1 MRFSNRTVLVTGAAR
16 GQGKSHSLAF
26 AIEGADLILVDV
38 AKQIPGVPHPLGTA
52 KQLEEVVAAS
62 RKLGRKAIGVN
73 ADLSQSAEVKSTIA
87 KAIKEFGKIDIA
99 VIQHAIVTVP
109 RLTHEI
115 TEEEWDLTHKNDLKS
130 YFLLAKEILPHM
142 MQRKYGR
149 IIMTSSDAGYRGI
162 WGIASYT
169 AAKHGVIG
177 LVRNMS
183 QEYAPWNITVNA
195 VCPAAVNTPMTDWM
209 MKIYPN
215 WYTEKIFPS
224 SGRTSLFPGVDF
236 TEPIDVTNAVL
247 WLADDNSRFVTG
259 IALPVDCGISA
270 R

>member
-1 MRFSNRTVLVTGAAR
+1 M
-16 GQGKSHSLAF
+16 
-26 AIEGADLILVDV
+26 
-38 AKQIPGVPHPLGTA
+38 
-52 KQLEEVVAAS
+52 
-62 RKLGRKAIGVN
+62 
-73 ADLSQSAEVKSTIA
+73 
-87 KAIKEFGKIDIA
+87 
-99 VIQHAIVTVP
+99 
-109 RLTHEI
+109 
-115 TEEEWDLTHKNDLKS
+115 
-130 YFLLAKEILPHM
+130 
-142 MQRKYGR
+142 
-149 IIMTSSDAGYRGI
+149 
-162 WGIASYT
+162 
-169 AAKHGVIG
+169 
-177 LVRNMS
+177 
-183 QEYAPWNITVNA
+183 NA

>member
-99 VIQHAIVTVP
+99 VIQHAIVTIP

-115 TEEEWDLTHKNDLKS
+115 TEEEWDLTHENDLKS

-149 IIMTSSDAGYRGI
+149 IIMTSLDAGYRGI

-195 VCPAAVNTPMTDWM
+195 VCPGYVETNGLARLGEEERKAALARVPMRRFGSPDEVAAAVRFLACSEAGYITGSVL
-209 MKIYPN
+209 K
-215 WYTEKIFPS
+215 
-224 SGRTSLFPGVDF
+224 VDG
-236 TEPIDVTNAVL
+236 
-247 WLADDNSRFVTG
+247 G
-259 IALPVDCGISA
+259 IL
-270 R
+270 